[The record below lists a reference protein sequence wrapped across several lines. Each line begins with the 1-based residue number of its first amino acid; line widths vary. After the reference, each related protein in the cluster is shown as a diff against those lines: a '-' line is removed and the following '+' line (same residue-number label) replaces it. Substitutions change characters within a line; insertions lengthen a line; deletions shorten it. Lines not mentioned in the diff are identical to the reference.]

1 MLTTKI
7 INSIQRLV
15 LILALSFVVSTSL
28 HAENLIDIYRKALQE
43 DAQYKSARAAFVAA
57 EEKITQGRA
66 GLLPNIS
73 LSFVRQVQ
81 QVNRGSNPVVTIHN
95 RGITL
100 SGTQPLFRVENFFI
114 YTQSKEEVSKAG
126 ADFIFAAQDLI
137 LRVSQAYFDVLNA
150 QVDVEVAQAQ
160 KEAILRQLEQAKRN
174 FEVGVSTI
182 VDTNEAQA
190 RFDLTISQQI
200 AAQNALE
207 ISKRALQRII
217 NYAPEHLVDVNEVS
231 TGLLSSL
238 PYSSMDEWVK
248 VAEEK
253 SLVLKSQ
260 QSTYEIADQEVKKAW
275 SRHYPTVDLVA
286 QFSDQTGIGA
296 SFTGQGI
303 GLTSKSIGIQVNMP
317 VFEGFG
323 THSRVKEAVANRAR
337 AKHDLENTRRTITL
351 QVQQQYLNVTNGIA
365 QVNALKQALKSSKS
379 QLDSTTLGLEV
390 GVRTEVDVLNAQQ
403 QFYSAK
409 RDLAKAYHNYL
420 LSRLRLSAEAGEL
433 DEITLENINSML

>member
-1 MLTTKI
+1 MKI
-7 INSIQRLV
+7 IRCTAY
-15 LILALSFVVSTSL
+15 ILGLYIAASSTL
-28 HAENLIDIYRKALQE
+28 YAENLMDIYRQAIE
-43 DAQYKSARAAFVAA
+43 ADTQYKSARATFIAA
-57 EEKITQGRA
+57 QEKITQGRA

-81 QVNRGSNPVVTIHN
+81 QVNRGSSPVVTIHN

-114 YTQSKEEVSKAG
+114 YTQSKEQVSKAG

-137 LRVSQAYFDVLNA
+137 LRVSQAYFDILNA

-182 VDTNEAQA
+182 IDTNEAQA

-217 NYAPEHLVDVNEVS
+217 NHSPEYLVDVSEVPPN
-231 TGLLSSL
+231 LLSSL
-238 PYSSMDEWVK
+238 QYGSMDEWVK
-248 VAEEK
+248 IAEEK

-260 QSTYEIADQEVKKAW
+260 IATYEMADQEVKKAW

-317 VFEGFG
+317 IFEGFG
-323 THSRVKEAVANRAR
+323 THSLVKEAVANRDR
-337 AKHDLENTRRTITL
+337 AKHDLENTRRTIAL
-351 QVQQQYLNVTNGIA
+351 QVRQQYLNVTNGIA
-365 QVNALKQALKSSKS
+365 QVNALKQALISSKS

-409 RDLAKAYHNYL
+409 RDLAKAYHGYL
-420 LSRLRLSAEAGEL
+420 LSRLRLNAEAGEL
-433 DEITLENINSML
+433 DEDTLEQINAML